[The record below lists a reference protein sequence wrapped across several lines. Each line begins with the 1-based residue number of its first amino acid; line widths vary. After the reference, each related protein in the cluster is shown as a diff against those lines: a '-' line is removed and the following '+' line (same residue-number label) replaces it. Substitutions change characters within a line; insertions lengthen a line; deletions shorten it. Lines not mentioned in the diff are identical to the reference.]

1 VPPVTIT
8 KADKLTI
15 ALNTLDLLKKG
26 SSLLA
31 QKARSASRILEAQVG
46 TNPRIRVQRDDAFVL
61 WDKIAFED
69 ATESNPNSC
78 PEWVRRIICC
88 SLWETEH
95 PEEELKASDRRSFD
109 DKSTPN
115 NDEPKPHKVVLA
127 VLSSAPNLSPQ
138 SISLKLADM
147 SVGAEPPLAPVPLP
161 APTVPHANKHEVR
174 SVGILVASWG
184 KKAKIQLLEVNPA
197 LPGRDEEDRPK
208 RSHPSHGSNRNRR
221 PSGSDHVVAKSG
233 LVERPPAVMA
243 MMGMIS
249 QPNRVVRVLARGE
262 KLDADP

>member
-1 VPPVTIT
+1 M
-8 KADKLTI
+8 I

-26 SSLLA
+26 SSSLA

-46 TNPRIRVQRDDAFVL
+46 TNPRIRVQRDDAFVP
-61 WDKIAFED
+61 WDKIDFED
-69 ATESNPNSC
+69 AAESNPNFC

-88 SLWETEH
+88 ALWETEH
-95 PEEELKASDRRSFD
+95 PEEELKTSDRRSLEEANTTSTNEES
-109 DKSTPN
+109 KS
-115 NDEPKPHKVVLA
+115 HKVVLA

-147 SVGAEPPLAPVPLP
+147 SVSSEPPLAPVPLP

-174 SVGILVASWG
+174 SVGTLVTSWAT
-184 KKAKIQLLEVNPA
+184 KAKIQLLEVEPS
-197 LPGRDEEDRPK
+197 LPGRDEDDRSK

-221 PSGSDHVVAKSG
+221 PSGGDRTIGKSG

-262 KLDADP
+262 KLDAVP

>member
-1 VPPVTIT
+1 M
-8 KADKLTI
+8 I

-26 SSLLA
+26 SSSLA

-46 TNPRIRVQRDDAFVL
+46 TNPRIRVQRDDAFVP

-69 ATESNPNSC
+69 ATDSNPNFC

-88 SLWETEH
+88 ALWETEH
-95 PEEELKASDRRSFD
+95 PEEELKASDKRSSETNATS
-109 DKSTPN
+109 KN
-115 NDEPKPHKVVLA
+115 VEPKPHKVVLA
-127 VLSSAPNLSPQ
+127 VLSSPPNLSPQ
-138 SISLKLADM
+138 SISTKLAEM
-147 SVGAEPPLAPVPLP
+147 SVSSEPPLAPVPLP

-174 SVGILVASWG
+174 SVGALVTSWG
-184 KKAKIQLLEVNPA
+184 TKAKIQLLEIEPS
-197 LPGRDEEDRPK
+197 LPGRDEDDRPN

-221 PSGSDHVVAKSG
+221 PSGGDRTVAKSG

-262 KLDADP
+262 KLDAVP

>member
-1 VPPVTIT
+1 MTNS
-8 KADKLTI
+8 LI

-46 TNPRIRVQRDDAFVL
+46 TNPRIRVQRDDAFVP

-69 ATESNPNSC
+69 AKESNPNFC

-88 SLWETEH
+88 ALWETEH
-95 PEEELKASDRRSFD
+95 PEEELLKAGDKRSNATS
-109 DKSTPN
+109 KNEGS
-115 NDEPKPHKVVLA
+115 KPHKVVLA
-127 VLSSAPNLSPQ
+127 VLASTPNLSPQ
-138 SISLKLADM
+138 SISLKLAEM
-147 SVGAEPPLAPVPLP
+147 SVGSEPPLAPVPLP

-174 SVGILVASWG
+174 SVGALVTSWG
-184 KKAKIQLLEVNPA
+184 TKAKIQLLEVEPA
-197 LPGRDEEDRPK
+197 LPGRDEDDRPK
-208 RSHPSHGSNRNRR
+208 RSHPAHGSNRNRR
-221 PSGSDHVVAKSG
+221 SSGADRTVGKSG

-262 KLDADP
+262 KLDAVP

>member
-1 VPPVTIT
+1 M
-8 KADKLTI
+8 I

-46 TNPRIRVQRDDAFVL
+46 TNPRIRVQRDDAFVP

-69 ATESNPNSC
+69 ATESNPTFC

-88 SLWETEH
+88 ALWETEH
-95 PEEELKASDRRSFD
+95 PEEELKASDRRSLEANATSN
-109 DKSTPN
+109 KN
-115 NDEPKPHKVVLA
+115 EEPKSHKVVLA
-127 VLSSAPNLSPQ
+127 VLSSAPSLSPQ

-147 SVGAEPPLAPVPLP
+147 SIASEPPLAPVPLP

-174 SVGILVASWG
+174 SVGALVTSWG
-184 KKAKIQLLEVNPA
+184 TKAKIQLLEVGPS
-197 LPGRDEEDRPK
+197 LPGRDEDDRPN
-208 RSHPSHGSNRNRR
+208 RLHSSHGSNRNRR
-221 PSGSDHVVAKSG
+221 PSGGDRTAAKSG

-262 KLDADP
+262 KLDAVP

>member
-1 VPPVTIT
+1 M
-8 KADKLTI
+8 
-15 ALNTLDLLKKG
+15 DLLKKG
-26 SSLLA
+26 SSSLA

-69 ATESNPNSC
+69 TTECNPYSC

-88 SLWETEH
+88 ALWEIEH
-95 PEEELKASDRRSFD
+95 PEEELKASDRRSFEANA
-109 DKSTPN
+109 TPN
-115 NDEPKPHKVVLA
+115 DNDPKPHKVVLA

-147 SVGAEPPLAPVPLP
+147 TVGFEPSLAPVPLP
-161 APTVPHANKHEVR
+161 APTVPHTSKHEVR
-174 SVGILVASWG
+174 SLGGLVTSWG
-184 KKAKIQLLEVNPA
+184 TKAKIQLLEVDPA
-197 LPGRDEEDRPK
+197 LPGRDEDDRPK
-208 RSHPSHGSNRNRR
+208 RSHPCHGSNRNR
-221 PSGSDHVVAKSG
+221 GGDHAIAKSG

>member
-1 VPPVTIT
+1 M
-8 KADKLTI
+8 ADKFTL

-46 TNPRIRVQRDDAFVL
+46 TNPRIRVQRDDAFVP

-69 ATESNPNSC
+69 ATQSNPNSC

-88 SLWETEH
+88 ALWETEH
-95 PEEELKASDRRSFD
+95 PEEELKASDRRSFEANATSKD
-109 DKSTPN
+109 
-115 NDEPKPHKVVLA
+115 DEPKPRKVVLA

-138 SISLKLADM
+138 SISLRLADM
-147 SVGAEPPLAPVPLP
+147 SVGSEPPLAPVPLP
-161 APTVPHANKHEVR
+161 APTIPHANKHEVR
-174 SVGILVASWG
+174 SVGALVTSWG
-184 KKAKIQLLEVNPA
+184 TKAKIQLLEVEPA
-197 LPGRDEEDRPK
+197 LPSQDEDDRPK

-221 PSGSDHVVAKSG
+221 SSGSDHPVPKSG

-243 MMGMIS
+243 IMGMIS

>member
-1 VPPVTIT
+1 M
-8 KADKLTI
+8 I

-46 TNPRIRVQRDDAFVL
+46 TNPRIRVQRDDAFVP

-69 ATESNPNSC
+69 ATENISFC

-88 SLWETEH
+88 ALWETEH
-95 PEEELKASDRRSFD
+95 PEEELKASDRRSLEGN
-109 DKSTPN
+109 STSN
-115 NDEPKPHKVVLA
+115 EEEPKPHKVVLA

-138 SISLKLADM
+138 SISVKLADM
-147 SVGAEPPLAPVPLP
+147 SIASEPSLAPVPLP

-174 SVGILVASWG
+174 SLGALVTSWG
-184 KKAKIQLLEVNPA
+184 TKAKIQLLEVEPS
-197 LPGRDEEDRPK
+197 LPGREEEDRPK

-221 PSGSDHVVAKSG
+221 PSGGDRGAPKSG

-262 KLDADP
+262 KLDAVP

>member
-1 VPPVTIT
+1 M
-8 KADKLTI
+8 
-15 ALNTLDLLKKG
+15 DLLKKG
-26 SSLLA
+26 SSSLA

-46 TNPRIRVQRDDAFVL
+46 TNPRIRVQRDDAFVP

-88 SLWETEH
+88 ALWETEH
-95 PEEELKASDRRSFD
+95 PEEELKASDGRGFEANA
-109 DKSTPN
+109 TPK
-115 NDEPKPHKVVLA
+115 NDEPKAHNVVLA

-147 SVGAEPPLAPVPLP
+147 SVGSEPPLAPVPLP
-161 APTVPHANKHEVR
+161 APTVPHAIKHEVR
-174 SVGILVASWG
+174 SVGALVTSWG
-184 KKAKIQLLEVNPA
+184 TKAKIQLLGVEPA
-197 LPGRDEEDRPK
+197 LPGRDEDDRSK

-221 PSGSDHVVAKSG
+221 SSGSDHHPVAKSG

>member
-1 VPPVTIT
+1 M
-8 KADKLTI
+8 I

-46 TNPRIRVQRDDAFVL
+46 TNPRIRVQRDDAFVP

-69 ATESNPNSC
+69 ATENINFC

-88 SLWETEH
+88 ALWETEN
-95 PEEELKASDRRSFD
+95 PEEELKASDRRSLEGN
-109 DKSTPN
+109 STSN
-115 NDEPKPHKVVLA
+115 EEEPKQHKVVLA

-138 SISLKLADM
+138 SISVKLADM
-147 SVGAEPPLAPVPLP
+147 SIGSEPSLAPVPLP

-174 SVGILVASWG
+174 SLGALVTSWG
-184 KKAKIQLLEVNPA
+184 TKAKIQLLEVEPS
-197 LPGRDEEDRPK
+197 LPGREEDDRPK

-221 PSGSDHVVAKSG
+221 PSGGDRSVGKSG

-262 KLDADP
+262 KLDAVP

>member
-1 VPPVTIT
+1 V
-8 KADKLTI
+8 I

-31 QKARSASRILEAQVG
+31 QKARSASRIMEAQVG

-61 WDKIAFED
+61 WDKIDFED
-69 ATESNPNSC
+69 AAESNPNFC

-88 SLWETEH
+88 ALWETEH
-95 PEEELKASDRRSFD
+95 PEEELKAGDRRSLENNTTFKNED
-109 DKSTPN
+109 SKS
-115 NDEPKPHKVVLA
+115 HKVVLA
-127 VLSSAPNLSPQ
+127 VLASAPNLSPQ

-147 SVGAEPPLAPVPLP
+147 SVGSKAPLAPVPLP
-161 APTVPHANKHEVR
+161 APTVSHANKHEVR
-174 SVGILVASWG
+174 SVGALVTSWG
-184 KKAKIQLLEVNPA
+184 TKAKIQLLEVE
-197 LPGRDEEDRPK
+197 PGRDEVDRPK

-221 PSGSDHVVAKSG
+221 PSGGDRTIAKSG

-262 KLDADP
+262 KLDAVP

>member
-1 VPPVTIT
+1 MT
-8 KADKLTI
+8 DKFMI

-46 TNPRIRVQRDDAFVL
+46 TNPRIRVQRDDAFVP

-69 ATESNPNSC
+69 AAESNPNFC

-88 SLWETEH
+88 ALWETEH
-95 PEEELKASDRRSFD
+95 PEEELKASDRRGLEEANATS
-109 DKSTPN
+109 KNEES
-115 NDEPKPHKVVLA
+115 KPHKVVLA

-147 SVGAEPPLAPVPLP
+147 SVSSEPPLAPVPLP

-174 SVGILVASWG
+174 SVGALVTSWG
-184 KKAKIQLLEVNPA
+184 TKAKIQLLEVEPS
-197 LPGRDEEDRPK
+197 LPGRDEDDRPK

-221 PSGSDHVVAKSG
+221 PSGGDRTVGKSG

-262 KLDADP
+262 KLDAVP

>member
-1 VPPVTIT
+1 M
-8 KADKLTI
+8 
-15 ALNTLDLLKKG
+15 DLLKKG

-69 ATESNPNSC
+69 VLESNPNSC

-88 SLWETEH
+88 ALWETEH

-109 DKSTPN
+109 DNNLTPTS
-115 NDEPKPHKVVLA
+115 DESKPHKVVLA
-127 VLSSAPNLSPQ
+127 VLGSTPNVSPQ
-138 SISLKLADM
+138 SVSVKLADM
-147 SVGAEPPLAPVPLP
+147 SVGVETPLAPVPLP
-161 APTVPHANKHEVR
+161 APTVLHPNKNEVR
-174 SVGILVASWG
+174 SVGALVATWG
-184 KKAKIQLLEVNPA
+184 TKAKIPLMEVEPA
-197 LPGRDEEDRPK
+197 LPGRDEDDRTK
-208 RSHPSHGSNRNRR
+208 RSHPSHGPNRNRR
-221 PSGSDHVVAKSG
+221 HSASDQAAAKSG